1 LKKFE
6 RFAVIGDPIA
16 HSLSPVMQSAAF
28 KAAHLGAIYEG
39 ELVAPSDLGT
49 WVLQAR
55 RAAYAGFNV
64 TIPHKETI
72 AVFLDELDDSVRT
85 VGAVNTVVNQAGT
98 LIGYNT
104 DLPGFI
110 ATARLLHIELRGRQ
124 AVVLG
129 AGGSA
134 RAVLRALE
142 KLGAHIT
149 LCNRSEGKARTLASQ
164 LSIPARTAVLPGPE
178 AKHAIETA
186 DILVNTTPLGMS
198 HLPFSPLPH
207 GTKLDP
213 RTTVI
218 DLVYG
223 PTTPLV
229 RQARAA
235 GCVALDG
242 IEMLVQQGAA
252 AFQLW
257 TGIEPNLEAMRA
269 ACRQS
274 LMEVTTCSAS

>member
-1 LKKFE
+1 LKSIE

-28 KAAHLGAIYEG
+28 KAAQLHATYEG
-39 ELVAPSDLGT
+39 ELVPPSALGT
-49 WVLQAR
+49 WVMRAR
-55 RAAYAGFNV
+55 GVPYDGFNV

-72 AVFLDELDDSVRT
+72 APFLDELDDSVRS
-85 VGAVNTVVNQAGT
+85 VGAVNTVVNWAGT
-98 LIGYNT
+98 LTGYNT
-104 DLPGFI
+104 DLAGFI
-110 ATARLLHIELRGRQ
+110 ATVQSLDIELHGRR

-134 RAVLRALE
+134 RAVVRALDE
-142 KLGAHIT
+142 LGAHIT
-149 LCNRSEGKARTLASQ
+149 LCNRHEAKARTLMSQ
-164 LSIPARTAVLPGPE
+164 LSVSAHTAPLPSLE

-186 DILVNTTPLGMS
+186 NLLVNTTPLGMN
-198 HLPFSPLPH
+198 HLPISPLPRE
-207 GTKLDP
+207 TKLDQ

-235 GCVALDG
+235 GCVVRDG

-257 TGIEPNLEAMRA
+257 TDIGPDLEAMRA
-269 ACRQS
+269 ACRHAS
-274 LMEVTTCSAS
+274 TGVPTCSAS